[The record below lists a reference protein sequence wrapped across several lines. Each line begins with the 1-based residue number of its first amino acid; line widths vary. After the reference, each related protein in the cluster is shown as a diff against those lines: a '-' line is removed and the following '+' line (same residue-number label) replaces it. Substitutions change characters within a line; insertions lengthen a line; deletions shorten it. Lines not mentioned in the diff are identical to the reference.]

1 MNFVGWDGTRALF
14 SSDNSA
20 VVVDSVSNVVH
31 EIGILQAITSSGS
44 WKTSSVEPD
53 DITKELASAALTE
66 MDITVLSN
74 DRMYT
79 IPAAAK
85 AEAKRALEW
94 RKEHKRG
101 GTSVGL
107 NTARTLAKGGQV
119 GIKKVRHIAKYFPRH
134 EVDKKAKGYK
144 PGEDGYP
151 SNGRI
156 AWALWGGDAAQR
168 WASNIVEREDKKKG
182 LTAGHYM
189 PEPRVDYKSFEP
201 GPMPTQ
207 FFVRIRLD
215 GTGIDRLY
223 RMDHEGNCHVWDDG
237 CWEDMG
243 NIAHDFMTYDRA
255 LDDPYDTCKKIHVPV
270 DEKTAIAVSAMFDT
284 NPFSFIALKQ
294 INEEETSLFEKGY
307 PGMEWGILDQL
318 SSDDL
323 DDDDSWDDLGG
334 LMAAAESDS
343 DGIYTEEER
352 SENASRQ
359 VRDAMGRF
367 ATSGSSVIIGGN
379 PDYSGT
385 ITGLN
390 PDAGTVTVRL
400 ANGESVDVPGS
411 LTQEVSS
418 FEPVSQS
425 NFPSTNLDFTG
436 ILGEPRVPIDQPL
449 AQLPGRLPPLSAP
462 DVNLLVNDWSAW
474 VSGQRLAPDYS
485 GLPLQPFVPKRVPDA
500 NTAMGRYYKGAF
512 NPDGTPRPGWN
523 PAIAQNVYNEPL
535 LRNWLDQKYSG
546 GTGKSSYQNIGW
558 YKPPIEDKLSSDRV
572 NSPAYRQQV
581 EDRYNRV
588 LRSSLVAAAD
598 EAITPETSDVP
609 AMYLAIVAED
619 DPQAVMDLVSV
630 VPASKDSTEAVSF
643 VRKEKQWVRDDRIIR
658 DLKSATPP
666 PVVVLSNEDLSSVV
680 EQVDGVSSVAA
691 ALLPL
696 EAAFTDNAVVRAL
709 VSAGGLDRNRGNAEK
724 LRRYWTIGRG
734 ALKIR
739 WNTPGDWTRCYRN
752 LAKYM
757 GPRAKG
763 YCALRHKEMTG
774 VWPGS
779 KYNVGKKKKKSV
791 TSSALLASVKPEEQI
806 ISEFAL
812 RARAEAAKSKM
823 IGRHGVQ
830 PKEYGATF
838 IIPLVIPE
846 QLESGDGRYF
856 IKDSIEIR
864 ELPLPLMWQ
873 VKSGQGHDGSVVVG
887 QITHMEKTLEGI
899 GNAFGV
905 FDNGPY
911 GREAERLVRHGFI
924 RGVSADMD
932 KFEAEEKVY
941 DEDAATKKSK
951 SANPDRINIKS
962 ARVMAVTIVP
972 KPAFQECFIQVVEDE
987 PQVQENKDMIQDG
1000 VYIEDMDAMSASAMV
1015 ACGMVASSIPLE
1027 PPLEWFENPKLRKAT
1042 PLTILDDGR
1051 VFGHI
1056 AAWHVDHIGMSFGTK
1071 PPRSRSQ
1078 YAYFHTGALKTEEGV
1093 QMPVG
1098 QLTLAG
1104 GHAGLEASAEE
1115 AVRHYDDTA
1124 SAFAD
1129 VHAGEDAFG
1138 IWVAGALRPGI
1149 TPEQIRAARASA
1161 PSGDWRPINGRLEL
1175 VAVCQVNVPGFPIAR
1190 ARVASGQVLA
1200 LVAAGASVLA
1210 QMRHDPLGEVIKKIE
1225 KLEATQNAPLI
1236 AAAED
1241 AKARVA
1247 ATQMSLLEEK
1257 KSELAARVNKVKK
1270 EDDYDWGYMIQM
1282 LDGDPE
1288 DENPEAEEAATFI
1301 PRRIRERL
1309 AREGMALPDGSF
1321 PIRNIQDLRNAVRSY
1336 GRARPGA
1343 RGEVRRHIIKRAR
1356 GLRRQDLIPAEWK
1369 RYTSTEEFSI
1379 DEAAFEAGVFADEF
1393 ADISKEVRMKLAKE
1407 GRALPDGSFPIRNI
1421 VDLKNAIQAHG
1432 RAKDIEKAKRHI
1444 KKRARALGRPE
1455 LIPDEW
1461 SEASV
1466 SLKDR
1471 VLAAASV
1478 LAEKD
1483 PSYTKTE
1490 ALFANSEF
1498 AKRDAE
1504 PEELTPE
1511 ELEAVRVQIQNKS
1524 MLPERDD
1531 DGRIKYTPQTQPRD
1545 ARGKFRRVLARLKQD
1560 LGVAGLS
1567 RVMEKVEKAENLD
1580 FAGDYA
1586 KASGAAADLIS
1597 IIDRLDT
1604 KALNPESIENVRNS
1618 AAELGRTIANLPFAF
1633 GEQTEKIRFS
1643 DVPPALRD
1651 LMEDMIDRVHD
1662 KIEGEDGK
1670 EATADLRGFMSG
1682 GDYYSQAD
1690 ISSQMS
1696 KLLRLLT

>member
-1 MNFVGWDGTRALF
+1 MNFVGWSGTKALF
-14 SSDNSA
+14 SADDSA
-20 VVVDSVSNVVH
+20 VVVDSVSNLVY
-31 EIGILQAITSSGS
+31 EIDSLEVITASGS

-53 DITKELASAALTE
+53 EITKELATAALTE
-66 MDITVLSN
+66 LDITVFSN

-79 IPAAAK
+79 IPAAVK

-94 RKEHKRG
+94 RKENKRG
-101 GTSVGL
+101 GTPVGL

-168 WASNIVEREDKKKG
+168 WSSNIVERENKKKG
-182 LTAGHYM
+182 LTAGHFM
-189 PEPRVDYKSFEP
+189 PEPRIDYKSFEP
-201 GPMPTQ
+201 SLKPSQ
-207 FFVRIRLD
+207 FFIRIRLD

-223 RMDHEGNCHVWDDG
+223 RMDYEGNCYVWDDG

-243 NIAHDFMTYDRA
+243 NIAHDFLTYDKA
-255 LDDPYDTCKKIHVPV
+255 LDDPYDKCKKMHVPV

-284 NPFSFIALKQ
+284 NPFSLVTLQ
-294 INEEETSLFEKGY
+294 ELEPEETTLFQRGF
-307 PGMEWGILDQL
+307 PGMEWDILDQL
-318 SSDDL
+318 SSDDVE
-323 DDDDSWDDLGG
+323 DDDSWDDLGG
-334 LMAAAESDS
+334 LLAASEPMFKTNQ
-343 DGIYTEEER
+343 DGVYTPEER
-352 SENASRQ
+352 SEKASSQ
-359 VRDAMGRF
+359 VRDALGRF
-367 ATSGSSVIIGGN
+367 AQTGSTVIIGGN

-385 ITGLN
+385 ITSLN
-390 PDAGTVTVRL
+390 PDAGTVNVQL
-400 ANGESVDVPGS
+400 ANGESVEVPGS
-411 LTQEVSS
+411 LTQEVGS
-418 FEPVSQS
+418 FEPVAQA
-425 NFPSTNLDFTG
+425 NFPQTNLDFSG
-436 ILGEPRVPIDQPL
+436 ILGEPRVPIDEPL

-462 DVNLLVNDWSAW
+462 DTNLLVSDWSAW
-474 VSGQRLAPDYS
+474 VTGQRLSPEWS
-485 GLPLQPFVPKRVPDA
+485 GLPQKPFVPKQVPDA

-523 PAIAQNVYNEPL
+523 PAVAQNVYNEPL
-535 LRNWLDQKYSG
+535 LRDWLDQRYSG
-546 GTGKSSYQNIGW
+546 GSGKSSYQNTGW
-558 YKPPIEDKLSSDRV
+558 YKPPIEDKKSREEVYSPGYQQDLEERYDR
-572 NSPAYRQQV
+572 A
-581 EDRYNRV
+581 
-588 LRSSLVAAAD
+588 LRSSGES
-598 EAITPETSDVP
+598 EALTPETSDVP
-609 AMYLAIVAED
+609 AIYLAIVAED
-619 DPQAVMDLVSV
+619 DPQAVMDLVSI
-630 VPASKDSTEAVSF
+630 VPASKDSSEPLSY
-643 VRKEKQWVRDDRIIR
+643 VRREQEWVRDDRVIS

-666 PVVVLSNEDLSSVV
+666 PVIVLSNEDLSSVV
-680 EQVDGVSSVAA
+680 EQVDGASSVAA
-691 ALLPL
+691 SALLPMTSAL
-696 EAAFTDNAVVRAL
+696 TNNAIVQSLIA
-709 VSAGGLDRNRGNAEK
+709 AGGLDRNRGNAAR
-724 LRRYWTIGRG
+724 LRRYWTIGPG
-734 ALKIR
+734 GLKIL
-739 WNTPGDWTRCYRN
+739 WNTPGDWTRCNRY
-752 LAKYM
+752 LKKYM

-779 KYNVGKKKKKSV
+779 KYNVGKKKGVK
-791 TSSALLASVKPEEQI
+791 SSALIASLKSEEQI
-806 ISEFAL
+806 ISEFTL

-823 IGRHGVQ
+823 TGRGGVK
-830 PKEYGATF
+830 PAEYGATF

-846 QLESGDGRYF
+846 EMESGDGRYF
-856 IKDSIEIR
+856 NKDSIEIR
-864 ELPLPLMWQ
+864 DLPLPLMWQ
-873 VKSGQGHDGSVVVG
+873 IKSGQGHDGSVVVG
-887 QITHMEKTLEGI
+887 QITHMEKTPEGV
-899 GNAFGV
+899 GNAYGV
-905 FDNGPY
+905 FDTGSY

-932 KFEAEEKVY
+932 KFAAEEEMF
-941 DEDAATKKSK
+941 DESSTKKKSK
-951 SANPDRINIKS
+951 SSNPDRISIKS

-972 KPAFQECFIQVVEDE
+972 KPAFQECFIQVVEPE
-987 PQVQENKDMIQDG
+987 PQIQEKNMIQDG

-1015 ACGMVASSIPLE
+1015 ACGMVASSILLE

-1078 YAYFHTGALKTEEGV
+1078 YAYFHTGTLKTEEGV

-1104 GHAGLEASAEE
+1104 GHAGLEADAAA
-1115 AVRHYDDTA
+1115 AVKHYDDTA

-1138 IWVAGALRPGI
+1138 IWVAGALRPGT

-1210 QMRHDPLGEVIKKIE
+1210 QIKHDPLGEVIKKIE
-1225 KLEATQNAPLI
+1225 KLEAAQNAPLI

-1247 ATQMSLLEEK
+1247 SAQMSLLEAK
-1257 KSELAARVNKVKK
+1257 KAELAARVKK
-1270 EDDYDWGYMIQM
+1270 AKDEEDNDWSYMIQM
-1282 LDGDPE
+1282 LDGNPE
-1288 DENPEAEEAATFI
+1288 DETSEDEAAYI
-1301 PRRIRERL
+1301 PRRIRQRL
-1309 AREGMALPDGSF
+1309 AREGKALPDGSF
-1321 PIRNIQDLRNAVRSY
+1321 PIRNIQDLKNAVRAY
-1336 GRARPGA
+1336 GRAKPGSRGAVRKHIA
-1343 RGEVRRHIIKRAR
+1343 RRAR
-1356 GLRRQDLIPAEWK
+1356 GLRRPDLIPNEWK
-1369 RYTSTEEFSI
+1369 RSGFS
-1379 DEAAFEAGVFADEF
+1379 DDQELRLQE
-1393 ADISKEVRMKLAKE
+1393 
-1407 GRALPDGSFPIRNI
+1407 RA
-1421 VDLKNAIQAHG
+1421 
-1432 RAKDIEKAKRHI
+1432 
-1444 KKRARALGRPE
+1444 
-1455 LIPDEW
+1455 
-1461 SEASV
+1461 
-1466 SLKDR
+1466 
-1471 VLAAASV
+1471 LAAAAKLESMQTTTFTGFSN
-1478 LAEKD
+1478 E
-1483 PSYTKTE
+1483 SKTFETLLNE
-1490 ALFANSEF
+1490 AEF
-1498 AKRDAE
+1498 AAVDPDKDAK
-1504 PEELTPE
+1504 PEDLTPE
-1511 ELEAVRVQIQNKS
+1511 ELEAVRQTIRNDS

-1531 DGRIKYTPQTQPRD
+1531 DGRIKYTPKTQPRD
-1545 ARGKFRRVLARLKQD
+1545 ARGRFRRVLARLKQD

-1567 RVMEKVEKAENLD
+1567 RVMEKVEKTENLD

-1604 KALNPESIENVRNS
+1604 KALNPESTENIRNA

-1633 GEQTEKIRFS
+1633 GDQNEKIRFS
-1643 DVPPALRD
+1643 DVPPALRN

-1662 KIEGEDGK
+1662 RLEGEDGP
-1670 EATADLRGFMSG
+1670 EATAALRGFMSG